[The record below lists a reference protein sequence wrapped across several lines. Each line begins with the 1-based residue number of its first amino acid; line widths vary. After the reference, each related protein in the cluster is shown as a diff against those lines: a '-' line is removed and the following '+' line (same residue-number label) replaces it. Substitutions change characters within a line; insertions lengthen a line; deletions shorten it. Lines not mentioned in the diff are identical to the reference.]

1 MPAARARRTRSA
13 LPTTLALLLVSSST
27 LLAACGALPLRS
39 SAGNKTPIESF
50 DAEDRFS
57 RTVQQST
64 TEACRAARLALLSQ
78 GYLVSAVQ
86 QDELRGRKNFQP
98 KADSHAEVEIHVVCA
113 GAGENGTSTVFVSA
127 LQEHY
132 ELKKSANSASVGVP
146 ALASLSLPFSL
157 GNDSMVKTASET
169 IESERF
175 YDRFFEVLER
185 YLGSPTTLPSDR
197 MAGQADR
204 AASGL

>member
-1 MPAARARRTRSA
+1 MPAVRRPRSPVSTPLVMLLLSA
-13 LPTTLALLLVSSST
+13 ATTLLVGCSGLSLGASSVS
-27 LLAACGALPLRS
+27 
-39 SAGNKTPIESF
+39 KTPIESF

-64 TEACRAARLALLSQ
+64 ADACRAARLALLSQ

-113 GAGENGTSTVFVSA
+113 GTADNGTSTVFVSA

-185 YLGSPTTLPSDR
+185 YLGSPTSLPSDR
-197 MAGQADR
+197 LAGEADK

>member
-1 MPAARARRTRSA
+1 MSLVRRPRARP
-13 LPTTLALLLVSSST
+13 LLALLSLVCT
-27 LLAACGALPLRS
+27 CAALTGCGSLSLRS
-39 SAGNKTPIESF
+39 NASNKTPIESF
-50 DAEDRFS
+50 DATDRFS
-57 RTVQQST
+57 RTVRQGT
-64 TEACRAARLALLSQ
+64 AEACRAARLALLSQ

-113 GAGENGTSTVFVSA
+113 ATDNTETSTVFVSA

-185 YLGSPTTLPSDR
+185 YLGSPTALPSDQL
-197 MAGQADR
+197 AGKEEPGKA
-204 AASGL
+204 GF